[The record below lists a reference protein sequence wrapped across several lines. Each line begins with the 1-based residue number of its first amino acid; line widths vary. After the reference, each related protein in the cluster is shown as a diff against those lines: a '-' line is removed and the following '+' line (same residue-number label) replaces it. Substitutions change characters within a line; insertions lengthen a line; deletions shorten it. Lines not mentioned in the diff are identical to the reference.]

1 MRHNQSSLFLE
12 RKDAGMKNRI
22 LTVVMMSILL
32 PVVFGLMPSAAEDP
46 CLPTRLNWMLDEE
59 KCGDLVFADVIE
71 IMHICDDEQMRSRAA
86 DGLGRYRGPEVFTAL
101 YRVLGADRS
110 PMVRAS
116 AMNALDSIMQRTAMR
131 PGRESME
138 ACFLVYQFDRYA
150 PNRARARELLERAG
164 VCPKMLSARSYVSA
178 RYKVLF
184 PLNVYASAT
193 MKSATIAAL
202 QPGEYFTIT
211 DESGSNN
218 KKTCWFTIETP
229 SGIKGWICGLLDF
242 KEYFGTDD
250 VPSRPLESSVRSLA
264 EIINPAQSVALE
276 LRSNKSD
283 DTFRRGDEI
292 AFFVKADQDCF
303 VTLIYFS
310 AQSGGYILFPN
321 RDQTDMRIRAG
332 TEVRIPAEG
341 SSLVFKAS
349 TPGVEEI
356 SVIATRMPVEVFASY
371 EVERGS
377 LSAIKTGRQ
386 DTARGIDRLLHYFKE
401 DSWAI
406 AHTAI
411 TILE

>member
-1 MRHNQSSLFLE
+1 
-12 RKDAGMKNRI
+12 MKNRI
-22 LTVVMMSILL
+22 LTVLMMSILL
-32 PVVFGLMPSAAEDP
+32 PVVFGLMPSAAEDQ
-46 CLPTRLNWMLDEE
+46 CLPKRLNWMLDEE

-71 IMHICDDEQMRSRAA
+71 IMHICDDVQMRARAA

-101 YRVLGADRS
+101 YRVLEADRS
-110 PMVRAS
+110 PMVRAA
-116 AMNALDSIMQRTAMR
+116 AMNALDSIMQRTEMR

-138 ACFLVYQFDRYA
+138 AYFLVYQFDRYA

-164 VCPKMLSARSYVSA
+164 ACPKMLSARSYVSA

-211 DESGSNN
+211 DESGGNN

-229 SGIKGWICGLLDF
+229 SGIKGWICGLLDS

-250 VPSRPLESSVRSLA
+250 VPPRPFESSVRSLA
-264 EIINPAQSVALE
+264 EIINPAQAVALE
-276 LRSNKSD
+276 LRSNKPD

-310 AQSGGYILFPN
+310 PQSGGYILFPN
-321 RDQTDMRIRAG
+321 RDQTD
-332 TEVRIPAEG
+332 
-341 SSLVFKAS
+341 
-349 TPGVEEI
+349 
-356 SVIATRMPVEVFASY
+356 
-371 EVERGS
+371 
-377 LSAIKTGRQ
+377 
-386 DTARGIDRLLHYFKE
+386 
-401 DSWAI
+401 I
-406 AHTAI
+406 AHPCRNRGANTG
-411 TILE
+411 

>member
-1 MRHNQSSLFLE
+1 
-12 RKDAGMKNRI
+12 MKICR
-22 LTVVMMSILL
+22 LSAALVGVSVLL
-32 PVVFGLMPSAAEDP
+32 MFGLGAQAADDP
-46 CLPTRLNWMLDEE
+46 CSGKRLDWMLDEE

-71 IMHICDDEQMRSRAA
+71 IMHICDDEQMRARAA
-86 DGLGRYRGPEVFTAL
+86 AGLGRYRGPEVFTAL
-101 YRVLGADRS
+101 YRVLEADRS
-110 PMVRAS
+110 PMVRAA
-116 AMNALDSIMQRTAMR
+116 AMNALDSIMQRTEMR

-164 VCPKMLSARSYVSA
+164 ACPKMLKARSYVSA

-193 MKSATIAAL
+193 MKSAQTGEL
-202 QPGEYFTIT
+202 QPGVHFTIT

-218 KKTCWFTIETP
+218 KKTCWFAIETP
-229 SGIKGWICGLLDF
+229 SGIKGWICGLQDF

-250 VPSRPLESSVRSLA
+250 VPPRPFESSVRSLA
-264 EIINPAQSVALE
+264 EIINPAQAVALE
-276 LRSNKSD
+276 LRSNKPD

-377 LSAIKTGRQ
+377 LSAIKTGPQ

-406 AHTAI
+406 AHRAI